1 MAEKPVI
8 KEKALDRSDALAA
21 AIIFAAAMVLYVR
34 TLAPTLLLGDSG
46 EYQVL
51 AYTLG
56 LAHPTGYSIFVLL
69 LKLITLLVPVKDI
82 AYRVNLASAIFAALT
97 LSLLYLLGK
106 LLGGRRLAAL
116 LGVTALGLYHL
127 FWWHAVIAESYT
139 VATALLALEL
149 LLVVAWRKTKNAW
162 LLFGAGLAG
171 GLGLGIHTFV
181 LLAAPAVLVY
191 LACKARR
198 FKDWGLAALGA
209 LAGVA
214 LAVGSFFALNAR
226 GVPSSFLEQIAP
238 QAAAWGMTAQQF
250 SSPVNRMIYLMG
262 GKQFQDQMFVN
273 SIDKMTHKA
282 DEYYRAAQHDL
293 PTLMLWLAG
302 LGLLLLFFYKRP
314 GERRRWPE
322 ALLLLLSAAAMLVFI
337 VNYNIGDIYT
347 YYMISYIPP
356 LAAAATGAAGL
367 LDLLAWGIGKLIPS
381 PVSNERIPASASSSS
396 ISGEQIPAS
405 SSVSLVSHP
414 WRTRRGGAE
423 GAGGWRSSTR
433 PLAFWLSGMAG
444 AALVAALLWV
454 VVAPSAKTVDLSWR
468 MHRIT
473 FLDGTDFADYPYP
486 VTHPDWPHSQA
497 EAIVAQ
503 VENDAILF
511 TDWGILYPVF
521 YVAQVEDRR
530 PGILA
535 HEQYPAGSDGKLTP
549 TAIDYIQANF
559 GKHPIYFTQ
568 VDDDLAQN
576 YNFVEVDPSIPL
588 YRLEKR

>member
-8 KEKALDRSDALAA
+8 KEKALDRSDAMAA
-21 AIIFAAAMVLYVR
+21 LVVFAAALVLYVR

-56 LAHPTGYSIFVLL
+56 LAHPTGYSIFIPL
-69 LKLITLLVPVKDI
+69 LKLVTLLVPVKDI

-97 LSLLYLLGK
+97 LALLYLLGK
-106 LLGGRRLAAL
+106 LLGGRRLPPL
-116 LGVTALGLYHL
+116 LGVAALGLYHL

-139 VATALLALEL
+139 AACALLALVL

-162 LLFGAGLAG
+162 LLFSAGLAG

-191 LACKARR
+191 LACTARR

-209 LAGVA
+209 LAGVV

-250 SSPVNRMIYLMG
+250 SSPVNRMVYLMG

-273 SIDKMTHKA
+273 SLAKMTHKA
-282 DEYYRAAQHDL
+282 GEYYQATQHDL

-322 ALLLLLSAAAMLVFI
+322 ALLLLLSTAAMLVFI

-347 YYMISYIPP
+347 YYIISYIPP
-356 LAAAATGAAGL
+356 LAAAAAGAAGL
-367 LDLLAWGIGKLIPS
+367 LDLLAWIIDKLSPS
-381 PVSNERIPASASSSS
+381 LQGRGRGLGSSS
-396 ISGEQIPAS
+396 P
-405 SSVSLVSHP
+405 P
-414 WRTRRGGAE
+414 
-423 GAGGWRSSTR
+423 
-433 PLAFWLSGMAG
+433 PLAFWLSGVAG

-473 FLDGTDFADYPYP
+473 FLDGTDFAGYPYP
-486 VTHPDWPHSQA
+486 VTHPDGPHSQA

-503 VENDAILF
+503 VEDDAILF

-521 YVAQVEDRR
+521 YVAQVEGRR
-530 PGILA
+530 PGLLA
-535 HEQYPAGSDGKLTP
+535 HEQYPAGSKDRLTS
-549 TAIDYIQANF
+549 TAIDYIRANF

-576 YNFVEVDPSIPL
+576 YKFVEVDPSIPL